1 MLKLCWAARL
11 AAVQETGCPAVGADS
26 QRVLRSWTIANRQTA
41 RQYTTRAM
49 KWLQLVPPAGA
60 IVLLALAALIA
71 PTPALAVDNVVRI
84 DPSGIE
90 VAPGGSFHVKLID
103 DPTPAST
110 AIWAIDV
117 VYDPAVVSHHERRLR
132 RLSNAARRHRG
143 LRLPGRRR
151 RQGWDANE
159 TVKVLGVVL
168 FTGTQTG
175 LVDVSTLADITFHV
189 VGAAGAC
196 TDLHLRIRSHADK
209 DGNETGALV
218 QDGRACIE
226 ADAPPSGTAS
236 PNPVHAAHLGAYRG
250 AYAGGGYRRLRRP
263 QAASR
268 TDRPGQTAPTGGQ
281 GASRRL
287 YRALQ
292 AAQQRYAPAA
302 AVSDSDD
309 DGGTSPL
316 VWVLAGGI
324 VLVLAAGAAW
334 SLVRLRGAKAALGQ
348 PA

>member
-1 MLKLCWAARL
+1 
-11 AAVQETGCPAVGADS
+11 
-26 QRVLRSWTIANRQTA
+26 
-41 RQYTTRAM
+41 M

-90 VAPGGSFHVKLID
+90 VAPGGAFRVKLID
-103 DPTPAST
+103 DPTPDST

-117 VYDPAVVSHHERRLR
+117 VYDPSVVSTTD
-132 RLSNAARRHRG
+132 ADCKG
-143 LRLPGRRR
+143 LVKPAGASTTASIC
-151 RQGWDANE
+151 QVVDADKDGANE
-159 TVKVLGVVL
+159 TVKVLGVFL
-168 FTGTQTG
+168 FNDTGMG
-175 LVDVSTLADITFHV
+175 LLDVATLADITFHV
-189 VGAAGAC
+189 IGEAGAC

-236 PNPVHAAHLGAYRG
+236 PVPVTPRTSEPTDPPTPVGGTGAATPSGSQQNG
-250 AYAGGGYRRLRRP
+250 
-263 QAASR
+263 S
-268 TDRPGQTAPTGGQ
+268 PGQTAPTGGQ
-281 GASRRL
+281 GTAGGSTGPANGSATPRASGSGL
-287 YRALQ
+287 
-292 AAQQRYAPAA
+292 
-302 AVSDSDD
+302 DGGD

-334 SLVRLRGAKAALGQ
+334 SLVRLRGPKPPSDG
-348 PA
+348 PSS